1 MRIAYSRSFPLNSV
15 TLDSAITLP
24 NELIGTGLTA
34 EIFAWEQ
41 GRVLKLFFA
50 RFPPAKAELELQI
63 TRALHNVGC
72 PVPAAYDLIEID
84 GRTGIILERIEG
96 ASLLKLVE
104 RQPWKLFYAAR
115 LLADLHAQIHQLT
128 APPELPTQRQQL
140 QGWLARARDLTPEK
154 RRAAETSLALLP
166 DGSAVC
172 HADFHPDN
180 ILLSTRGPII
190 IDWTSGTRGHPQADV
205 ARTCTL
211 FESAKL
217 PAESPP
223 HMHLLLACSRRLLH
237 RAYLRRYLAVTHT
250 TRESITR
257 FLPIQRAATVV
268 LRAELLM

>member
-1 MRIAYSRSFPLNSV
+1 MPAGSTRPGQ
-15 TLDSAITLP
+15 
-24 NELIGTGLTA
+24 LIGTGLTA

-50 RFPPAKAELELQI
+50 RFGPSKVELEFQI
-63 TRALHNVGC
+63 TRALHAAQC

-84 GRTGIILERIEG
+84 GRAGIVLERIEG

-104 RQPWKLFYAAR
+104 LQPWKLFYAAQM
-115 LLADLHAQIHQLT
+115 LADLHAQMHQLT

-140 QGWLARARDLTPEK
+140 EDWLARAHDYAPEQ
-154 RRAAETSLALLP
+154 RRAAEASLALLP
-166 DGSAVC
+166 AGSAVC

-180 ILLSTRGPII
+180 ILLSPRGPII

-205 ARTCTL
+205 ARTCVL

-217 PAESPP
+217 PAGSPP
-223 HMHLLLACSRRLLH
+223 HMHFLLAFSRRLLH
-237 RAYLRRYLAVTHT
+237 RAYLRRYLAITHA

-257 FLPIQRAATVV
+257 FLPIQRAAAVA
-268 LRAELLM
+268 LRTELIV